1 MDRLTSM
8 RVFALAAQAGTLSGA
23 ARILDFSPAMAT
35 KHVDALEA
43 RLGVKLLHRTTRKL
57 TLTEAGETY
66 LDAVQRILAE
76 LDEADA
82 SATSQ
87 RTLATG
93 LLRFNTPLAFG
104 VRHIAPLMPAF
115 NRAHPAVTVELGMTD
130 AAVNLVDERW
140 DLAVRIGPL
149 HDDSLQARRLGDCQ
163 MVLCAAP
170 AYLDAHGEPR
180 SVADLAQHNCLGY
193 TLSSTNT
200 PSLWR
205 FGRDGSVRQQVQGNL
220 RANSGDALRAA
231 ALGGQGLVYEPSFIV
246 GDDIA
251 HGGLQ
256 VLNLDH
262 PSHDLGG
269 IHAVWPANRH
279 PPAKVRVMVDF
290 LVGAIG
296 GADNPICAAAP
307 TAPTAPAKPAR
318 KARAAAA

>member
-23 ARILDFSPAMAT
+23 ARILDISPAMAT

-57 TLTEAGETY
+57 TLTEAGESY
-66 LDAVQRILAE
+66 LEATERILSD

-93 LLRFNTPLAFG
+93 LLRLNTPLVFG
-104 VRHIAPLMPAF
+104 VRNIAPLMPAF

-170 AYLDAHGEPR
+170 AYLDAHGVPR
-180 SVADLAQHNCLGY
+180 SVGDLAQHNCLGY
-193 TLSSTNT
+193 TLSATNS

-205 FGRDGSVRQQVQGNL
+205 FGRDGSVRQPVQGNL

-231 ALGGQGLVYEPSFIV
+231 ALGAQGMIYEPSFIV

-251 HGGLQ
+251 QGTLQ
-256 VLNLDH
+256 AITLEH
-262 PSHDLGG
+262 PPHDLGG
-269 IHAVWPANRH
+269 IHAVWPVNRH

-290 LVGAIG
+290 LVEALGASN
-296 GADNPICAAAP
+296 AICSAVAP
-307 TAPTAPAKPAR
+307 SPPTR
-318 KARAAAA
+318 KRAVQAG

>member
-23 ARILDFSPAMAT
+23 ARILDISPAMAT

-57 TLTEAGETY
+57 TLTETGETY
-66 LDAVQRILAE
+66 LDTVQRVLAE

-163 MVLCAAP
+163 MMLCAAP

-193 TLSSTNT
+193 TLSATNS
-200 PSLWR
+200 PNLWR
-205 FGRDGSVRQQVQGNL
+205 FGRDGSVRQPIQGNL

-231 ALGGQGLVYEPSFIV
+231 AIGGQGLVYEPSFIV
-246 GDDIA
+246 GHDVA
-251 HGGLQ
+251 QGALQ
-256 VLNLDH
+256 ALTLDH
-262 PSHDLGG
+262 PPHDLGG

-279 PPAKVRVMVDF
+279 PPAKVRAMVDF
-290 LVGAIG
+290 LVQALG
-296 GADNPICAAAP
+296 DVSNPICSAVA
-307 TAPTAPAKPAR
+307 TAQASKPKR
-318 KARAAAA
+318 SRATQPV